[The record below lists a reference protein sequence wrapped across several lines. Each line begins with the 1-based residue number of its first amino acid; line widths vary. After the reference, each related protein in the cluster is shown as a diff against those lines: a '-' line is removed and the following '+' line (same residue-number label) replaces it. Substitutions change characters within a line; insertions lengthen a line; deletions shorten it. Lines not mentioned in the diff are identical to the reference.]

1 MSSNERIHQ
10 NPMIDIETCFNFH
23 DHSFQKHLSNTPPV
37 LSIHKSNP
45 SRCIHAYL
53 LISCSAQAFIDQ
65 VSP

>member
-23 DHSFQKHLSNTPPV
+23 DHFFQKHLSNIPPV

-45 SRCIHAYL
+45 S
-53 LISCSAQAFIDQ
+53 
-65 VSP
+65 